1 MDLGITKGDLVMVV
15 KPSTCCNNGAALGSV
30 LTVTGV
36 DPRGVR
42 CIHCGQ
48 TFDGPNALC
57 SNGYGYLFVRLKR
70 IPPISANESSAC
82 EAELPTPIA
91 LAG

>member
-1 MDLGITKGDLVMVV
+1 MSHGIAKGDLVMVV
-15 KPSTCCNNGAALGSV
+15 KPSTCCNNGTALGSV

-42 CIHCGQ
+42 CMHCGQ
-48 TFDGPNALC
+48 TFDGPNASC

-70 IPPISANESSAC
+70 IPPIGANESSGC
-82 EAELPTPIA
+82 ETELPTPIA